1 MSNSRSKPYSL
12 NKNKYL
18 LDFEF
23 DKLSEILNT
32 FELRDPRN
40 VLMLRLALAT
50 GARATELLN
59 IKLSDVDQRSKAISI
74 YGIKGSNDREIPLDP
89 KLFSSL
95 QKYMNDIHNKKQLFE
110 KQNPQG
116 TDDLENAHRPGGS
129 NETLFPIT
137 YPRLVQIWLNYRPV
151 QKSFHALRHTFAI
164 RLYKK
169 TRDIRLLQFA
179 LGHRNIANTMIYA
192 DYVYSQEEL
201 RRLIL

>member
-1 MSNSRSKPYSL
+1 MIKSRTKQYSL

-18 LDFEF
+18 LDFEY
-23 DKLSEILNT
+23 DKLQDILNT
-32 FELRDPRN
+32 FEVRDPRN
-40 VLMLRLALAT
+40 VLMLRLALSS

-59 IKLSDVDQRSKAISI
+59 IKKTDLDVKSKSVSI
-74 YGIKGSNDREIPLDP
+74 YGIKGSNDREIPLEN
-89 KLFSSL
+89 KLFTGIYNYA
-95 QKYMNDIHNKKQLFE
+95 QKTEGERLFE
-110 KQNPQG
+110 
-116 TDDLENAHRPGGS
+116 
-129 NETLFPIT
+129 IT

>member
-1 MSNSRSKPYSL
+1 MELKTSRRTKQYSL

-18 LDFEF
+18 LDFEY
-23 DKLSEILNT
+23 DKLQEILST
-32 FELRDPRN
+32 FESRDPRN
-40 VLMLRLALAT
+40 VLMLKMALAT

-59 IKLSDVDQRSKAISI
+59 IKRIDLDVKSKSVAI
-74 YGIKGSNDREIPLDP
+74 YGIKGSNDREIPLEN
-89 KLFSSL
+89 KLFLSL
-95 QKYMNDIHNKKQLFE
+95 QSYMQSTDGLRVFE
-110 KQNPQG
+110 
-116 TDDLENAHRPGGS
+116 
-129 NETLFPIT
+129 IT

-151 QKSFHALRHTFAI
+151 QKSFHTLRHTFAI

-201 RRLIL
+201 RKLIL

>member
-1 MSNSRSKPYSL
+1 MSSIEKSVRKKQYSL

-23 DKLSEILNT
+23 EKLQEILST
-32 FELRDPRN
+32 FETRDPRN

-59 IKLSDVDQRSKAISI
+59 ISKLDIDAKSKSVSI
-74 YGIKGSNDREIPLDP
+74 YGIKGSNDREIPLEN
-89 KLFSSL
+89 KLFQSL
-95 QKYMNDIHNKKQLFE
+95 QSYANQVPGE
-110 KQNPQG
+110 KIF
-116 TDDLENAHRPGGS
+116 A
-129 NETLFPIT
+129 IT
-137 YPRLVQIWLNYRPV
+137 YPRLVQVWLNYRPV

>member
-1 MSNSRSKPYSL
+1 MGPVCCNEKVEILTATAPTKRTKQYSL

-23 DKLSEILNT
+23 EKLHQILDT
-32 FELRDPRN
+32 FEDRDDRN

-59 IKLSDVDQRSKAISI
+59 IKLTDLDLKSKSVFI
-74 YGIKGSNDREIPLDP
+74 YGIKGSNDREIPLEM
-89 KLFSSL
+89 KLFKSL
-95 QKYMNDIHNKKQLFE
+95 QKYIQNHESERLF
-110 KQNPQG
+110 
-116 TDDLENAHRPGGS
+116 S
-129 NETLFPIT
+129 IT

>member
-1 MSNSRSKPYSL
+1 MSKARSKPYSL

-18 LDFEF
+18 LDYEYSR
-23 DKLSEILNT
+23 LMEILDS
-32 FELRDPRN
+32 FEQRDPRN
-40 VLMLRLALAT
+40 VLMLKMALST

-59 IKLSDVDQRSKAISI
+59 IKKSDLDYRAKSVLIN
-74 YGIKGSNDREIPLDP
+74 GIKGSNDREIPLEP
-89 KLFSSL
+89 KLFSNLSNYL
-95 QKYMNDIHNKKQLFE
+95 QKDHERKVSRGQDFIF
-110 KQNPQG
+110 
-116 TDDLENAHRPGGS
+116 D
-129 NETLFPIT
+129 IT

-151 QKSFHALRHTFAI
+151 EKSFHALRHTFAI

-169 TRDIRLLQFA
+169 TKDIRLLQFA

>member
-1 MSNSRSKPYSL
+1 MELKSNSSRRTKQYSL

-18 LDFEF
+18 LDFEY
-23 DKLSEILNT
+23 DKLQDILNT
-32 FELRDPRN
+32 FETRDPRN
-40 VLMLRLALAT
+40 VLMFRLALST
-50 GARATELLN
+50 GARATELLY
-59 IKLSDVDQRSKAISI
+59 IKKTDLDVKSKSVSI
-74 YGIKGSNDREIPLDP
+74 YGIKGSNDREIPLEN
-89 KLFSSL
+89 KLFTAIYSYA
-95 QKYMNDIHNKKQLFE
+95 QKSEGDRLFE
-110 KQNPQG
+110 
-116 TDDLENAHRPGGS
+116 
-129 NETLFPIT
+129 IT
-137 YPRLVQIWLNYRPV
+137 YPRLVQIWLQYRPV